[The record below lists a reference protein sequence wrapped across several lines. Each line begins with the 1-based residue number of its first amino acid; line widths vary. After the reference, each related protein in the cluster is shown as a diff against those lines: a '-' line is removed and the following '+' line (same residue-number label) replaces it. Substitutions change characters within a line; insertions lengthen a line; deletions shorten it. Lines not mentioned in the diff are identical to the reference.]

1 MFNVY
6 VKYRIMHTMNFFVL
20 ILKQQNVNMQCNFY
34 MK

>member
-6 VKYRIMHTMNFFVL
+6 VKYGIMHTMNLFAL